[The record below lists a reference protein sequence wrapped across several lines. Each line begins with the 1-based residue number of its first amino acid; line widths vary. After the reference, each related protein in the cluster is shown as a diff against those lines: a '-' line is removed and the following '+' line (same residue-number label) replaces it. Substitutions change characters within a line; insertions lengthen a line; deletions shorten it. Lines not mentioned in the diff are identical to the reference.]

1 MINIII
7 YTAIGFL
14 LLSLMGGLYR
24 FFKGPS
30 LVDKV
35 VAFDSI
41 TISSLVIIGVMAYL
55 SNRAIFID
63 VAIVYGLLSFLGVIV
78 VARYIQGGL

>member
-1 MINIII
+1 MIKYLILIAVAIILMS
-7 YTAIGFL
+7 L
-14 LLSLMGGLYR
+14 LGGLYR

-41 TISSLVIIGVMAYL
+41 TVNSLVLIGVMAL
-55 SNRAIFID
+55 LTGRAIYFD
-63 VAIVYGLLSFLGVIV
+63 VPIVYGLLSFLGVIV